1 MLTLYIFMFFIIA
14 AALVAVETPHALSAV
29 VSLGAVGFGLS
40 IVCLFIGAP
49 DIAITLVVVEI
60 LVLIHMIR
68 VTLKREIPTIMGP
81 FSRLNVIAT
90 MLIFGIGVAF
100 FYQVALELPPFGKAV
115 MTLIENSPSI
125 YYLKESLGRTEA
137 ANAITAVLLDFRA
150 YDTLGEATVIFTAI
164 IGAVML
170 LQRRVRKSR
179 NGNGKGGGGDG
190 NGS

>member
-1 MLTLYIFMFFIIA
+1 MLTLYIFMFFIIV

-90 MLIFGIGVAF
+90 MLIFGLGVAF

-115 MTLIENSPSI
+115 MTMIENSPSI
-125 YYLKESLGRTEA
+125 YYLKESLGQTEA
-137 ANAITAVLLDFRA
+137 ASAITAVLLEFRA

-170 LQRRVRKSR
+170 LQRRVRRSSERKGGG
-179 NGNGKGGGGDG
+179 NGNGA
-190 NGS
+190 

>member
-1 MLTLYIFMFFIIA
+1 MITTLYIFIFFIIA

-29 VSLGAVGFGLS
+29 IALGAVGFGLS

-68 VTLKREIPTIMGP
+68 ATLQRDIITIMGP

-100 FYQVALELPPFGKAV
+100 FYQVALQLPPFGQAV
-115 MTLIENSPSI
+115 MTLIENSPSRF
-125 YYLKESLGRTEA
+125 YLEESLNQTGA
-137 ANAITAVLLDFRA
+137 ASAITAVLLDFRA

-164 IGAVML
+164 IGALAL
-170 LQRRVRKSR
+170 LRRTVKRERK
-179 NGNGKGGGGDG
+179 GKGAGDA
-190 NGS
+190 